1 MCYSPEV
8 SIGTFSFVGAVCIV
22 LWHRGKPI
30 DKALTWILLIIASM
44 QLLEFGL
51 WKNLECGLPNKIFSG
66 LIPVVLWLQPL
77 IIITSVWYYKV
88 GWLGMYGWLIAIYLA
103 LLPVLITKY
112 LSNPTLGQ
120 CTTVGNCGFLIWP
133 FTTRG
138 DTSSYF
144 QALYHTFMILGLA
157 TLKSTAFSVF
167 YVGSSALAYAYTK
180 MYYRDSWSSVW
191 CHFVNSLAIGAM
203 VLT

>member
-1 MCYSPEV
+1 MY
-8 SIGTFSFVGAVCIV
+8 V

-51 WKNLECGLPNKIFSG
+51 WKNIDCGLPNKIFSG
-66 LIPVVLWLQPL
+66 LIPVALWLQPFV
-77 IIITSVWYYKV
+77 IFISIWYYKV
-88 GWLGMYGWLIAIYLA
+88 GWLGVYGWLIVVYLA

-112 LSNPTLGQ
+112 LSNSTLGQ

-133 FTTRG
+133 FINEG
-138 DTSSYF
+138 DTSGYF
-144 QALYHTFMILGLA
+144 QYLYHTSMILGLA

-167 YVGSSALAYAYTK
+167 YIISSALSYQFTK
-180 MYYRDSWSSVW
+180 K
-191 CHFVNSLAIGAM
+191 
-203 VLT
+203 VL